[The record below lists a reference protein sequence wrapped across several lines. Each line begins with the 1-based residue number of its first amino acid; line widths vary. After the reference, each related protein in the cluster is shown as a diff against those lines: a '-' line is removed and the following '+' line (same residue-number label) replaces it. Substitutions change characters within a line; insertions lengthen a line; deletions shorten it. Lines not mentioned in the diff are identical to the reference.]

1 MSHLLQFTMNVRKS
15 HRQPQYT
22 LLLACKDGGLIIWVD
37 LHLSLCGQQHPNCER
52 AIRLVYSTF
61 YLKLLSSSSPTKKKK
76 NLKELGL
83 EILLNSSVSVA
94 IQNFTHV
101 HVNSLSH
108 NDRCY
113 CLSNYWPFLLDH
125 PVFNYK
131 YKQNTVKHNSISDF
145 IKVYFLLC
153 FVQRNV
159 SALVM
164 NHLQDDYFS

>member
-1 MSHLLQFTMNVRKS
+1 MSENPTVNLNTLCYSRAKMAGWSSELTFTYLYVGSSIRIASEQFVSCIQLSIWNS
-15 HRQPQYT
+15 SLHPAPQ
-22 LLLACKDGGLIIWVD
+22 
-37 LHLSLCGQQHPNCER
+37 
-52 AIRLVYSTF
+52 
-61 YLKLLSSSSPTKKKK
+61 KKK

-94 IQNFTHV
+94 IQNFTYV